1 MKSKV
6 VLLRCP
12 DYNRENIKKEL
23 RWGLEQLGGIRSFF
37 SAEESILLKPNLL
50 RKSAPESAVVTHPA
64 VVSAAAE
71 LLLEAGFR
79 KLSYGDSVG
88 VGSVEKIAEGCGL
101 AEEMKKRDIP
111 MADFSECRIVDYP
124 EGKMAKRFHM
134 AKAVEETDALLNLC
148 KMKTHQLERMTGAVK
163 NMYGCIQGLH
173 KAKGHTKYSNAE
185 SFARMLVDLNQ
196 CIRPRLYIMDGITAM
211 EGNGPASGRPVDM
224 GVLLVS
230 ADPVA
235 LDSVCCA
242 LMHLK
247 PDLVP
252 TNVQGARMGLGVWKE
267 SDIEVITREGSLS
280 PSQAGEHYGKADYD
294 VERGR
299 KVRRLWRQI
308 RWISRHF
315 QRKPYIVENRCIRCG
330 ICVEACPVEG
340 KAISLI
346 KPAAPVYNY
355 KKCIAC
361 FCCQEMCPEKAIQVK

>member
-1 MKSKV
+1 MGAGTGWRYPK
-6 VLLRCP
+6 L
-12 DYNRENIKKEL
+12 
-23 RWGLEQLGGIRSFF
+23 F

-101 AEEMKKRDIP
+101 AEEMKKEIFP
-111 MADFSECRIVDYP
+111 WRILVNAGLLIIRK
-124 EGKMAKRFHM
+124 EKWQKRFHM
-134 AKAVEETDALLNLC
+134 AKAVEEADALLNLC

-224 GVLLVS
+224 GGIAGISGSGCSGQCLLRPDALKTGPG
-230 ADPVA
+230 ADKCPGSE
-235 LDSVCCA
+235 DGS
-242 LMHLK
+242 
-247 PDLVP
+247 
-252 TNVQGARMGLGVWKE
+252 GGL
-267 SDIEVITREGSLS
+267 
-280 PSQAGEHYGKADYD
+280 
-294 VERGR
+294 
-299 KVRRLWRQI
+299 
-308 RWISRHF
+308 
-315 QRKPYIVENRCIRCG
+315 
-330 ICVEACPVEG
+330 EG
-340 KAISLI
+340 K
-346 KPAAPVYNY
+346 
-355 KKCIAC
+355 
-361 FCCQEMCPEKAIQVK
+361 